1 MYALFC
7 KYERIVMNDENIL
20 PYSFK
25 PGQSGNPKGRPKG
38 SVSVTKFMK
47 ELLDTKISIPKTQFT
62 SEGERIPASKALAI
76 RIVTGAIKGD
86 NSKIRELLDRVEGK
100 TKDVLE
106 IENTEKVD
114 ADDVYSDIRKRLSN
128 ARKGPKTPKPKK
140 STSKKAK

>member
-1 MYALFC
+1 
-7 KYERIVMNDENIL
+7 MNDENIL

-38 SVSVTKFMK
+38 ARSVTKFME
-47 ELLDTKISIPKTQFT
+47 ELLQTSISIPKTQFT
-62 SEGERIPASKALAI
+62 EDGEKIPASKALAI

-86 NSKIRELLDRVEGK
+86 NAKIRELLDRVEGK

-128 ARKGPKTPKPKK
+128 ARKGPKTPKQKK

>member
-1 MYALFC
+1 
-7 KYERIVMNDENIL
+7 MNDENIL

-128 ARKGPKTPKPKK
+128 ARKGPKTPKPTK
-140 STSKKAK
+140 STRKKAK